1 MLTIYDLLRGNDLRS
16 IGKSNEVVALVTS
29 DPLLFDEVF
38 EGIFH
43 DDKVIRARCADAVE
57 KVAQK
62 FPHYIQKKKQVILK
76 NLSKFEQKEVV
87 WHVALMLG
95 ILNLTPTEL
104 DKAFVQLFKWLNAS
118 ESIIVK
124 VSCMQ
129 TLATQAMKNKKY
141 LKSVRD
147 EIQKQMINGAP
158 AIKARG
164 RHLLADFEKMK
175 SVKNERKIINPEPMA
190 AEPTRLI

>member
-1 MLTIYDLLRGNDLRS
+1 MLTIYNLLKGNDLRS
-16 IGKSNEVVALVTS
+16 IGKSNEVVALTTS

-38 EGIFH
+38 AGIFH
-43 DDKVIRARCADAVE
+43 EDKVIRARCADAVE

-62 FPHYIQKKKQVILK
+62 FPQYIQKKKSVILK

-87 WHVALMLG
+87 WHIALMLG
-95 ILNLTPTEL
+95 VLKLTPAEL
-104 DKAFVQLFKWLNAS
+104 DKVFVQLFKWMNS
-118 ESIIVK
+118 SDSIIVR
-124 VSCMQ
+124 VACMQ
-129 TLATQAMKNKKY
+129 TLAVHSMKNKKY

-164 RHLLADFEKMK
+164 RHLLADFEKLK
-175 SVKNERKIINPEPMA
+175 SNKQ
-190 AEPTRLI
+190 